1 MELTLGEDIISR
13 ARENWLAVVPFI
25 LAVARHQQQ
34 SKKVV
39 KQILEQLSGEP
50 ADFRE
55 YLPHKYIYIY
65 LLQFYFHLTNFTFYK

>member
-1 MELTLGEDIISR
+1 MSIFEFIAKFLWNFFFGFILLFLSRQLIKEMELTLGEDIISR

-39 KQILEQLSGEP
+39 KQILEQLSG
-50 ADFRE
+50 
-55 YLPHKYIYIY
+55 
-65 LLQFYFHLTNFTFYK
+65 

>member
-1 MELTLGEDIISR
+1 MLGEDIISR

-55 YLPHKYIYIY
+55 FTSQIYSYLFTAVLFPFNKFYI
-65 LLQFYFHLTNFTFYK
+65 F